1 MNKNWILVIILAI
14 YTLPLWGKKTK
25 ELPDSIQLM
34 QFEVGSIKFRMRLV
48 EGGVFQMGATA
59 EQRSEKGSTDYPIH
73 MVTLDSYYIGE
84 IEVTNGLWQTV
95 MPEWEIIDVWK
106 NPNHP
111 MSDVSWYDCQE
122 FIRRLDSITGVKFR
136 MPTEAEWEFAA
147 RGGNKSRV
155 YRFSGSDD
163 DELVSWG
170 LSNSNFRKHQ
180 VAEKQA
186 NELGLYDM
194 TGNISE
200 WCSDWY
206 APYEIGTPPNPQG
219 ATNGIWKIHRGGS
232 FDNCKE
238 NRHISKRWYND
249 PHESTNY
256 LGLRLALD
264 AKDYLPKKESKKKEI
279 DMVKWIKIKNSRL
292 KLLYVEDTI
301 PYYIAD
307 HEVTIG
313 EWKRIMQTKD
323 KGKWTE
329 TKTNEDDIAWNKFLE
344 RYRKQSGLGVEFA
357 TREEID
363 YAISKGIIE
372 KPRER
377 EKKNWERDTHA
388 IQQRRKNAKRINVL
402 ATLVGVNRKMEVP
415 DDPILELYND
425 TPAKNEG
432 RRLKLRIEK

>member
-1 MNKNWILVIILAI
+1 MKKNWILLIILAI

-34 QFEVGSIKFRMRLV
+34 QFEVGSVKFRMRLI

-59 EQRSEKGSTDYPIH
+59 EQRSERGSTDYPIH

-84 IEVTNGLWQTV
+84 IEVTNGLWQAV

-122 FIRRLDSITGVKFR
+122 FLRRLDSITGVKFR

-147 RGGNKSRV
+147 RGGNKSKG

-180 VAEKQA
+180 VAEKLA

-206 APYEIGTPPNPQG
+206 APYEIGTPPNPRG
-219 ATNGIWKIHRGGS
+219 AENGTWKIHRGGS

-238 NRHISKRWYND
+238 NRHLSKRWYSD

-256 LGLRLALD
+256 RGLRLALD
-264 AKDYLPKKESKKKEI
+264 AKEYLPKEEVF
-279 DMVKWIKIKNSRL
+279 VKI
-292 KLLYVEDTI
+292 
-301 PYYIAD
+301 
-307 HEVTIG
+307 
-313 EWKRIMQTKD
+313 
-323 KGKWTE
+323 
-329 TKTNEDDIAWNKFLE
+329 
-344 RYRKQSGLGVEFA
+344 
-357 TREEID
+357 
-363 YAISKGIIE
+363 
-372 KPRER
+372 
-377 EKKNWERDTHA
+377 
-388 IQQRRKNAKRINVL
+388 
-402 ATLVGVNRKMEVP
+402 
-415 DDPILELYND
+415 
-425 TPAKNEG
+425 
-432 RRLKLRIEK
+432 